1 MRLSVEQRFH
11 TKGTGRRHPAVGG
24 CRQGRLEGGEG
35 GTLKRSMAYV
45 AQATH
50 TNRTF
55 NCVVPGAAG
64 SMAALKVQCCQLRVR
79 ERA

>member
-1 MRLSVEQRFH
+1 VRLSVEQRFH
-11 TKGTGRRHPAVGG
+11 TKGTGPRHPAVDD
-24 CRQGRLEGGEG
+24 CRQGRLEGDEG
-35 GTLKRSMAYV
+35 GTLKRSMA
-45 AQATH
+45 TSRERRI